1 MPPLDL
7 PPILDHLFSLLPVL
21 PEQLHHPSVARAP
34 CAVLC
39 YRLLEEALDTVF
51 GPLKKGAGW
60 VAGRR
65 GKVQADLDWLLG
77 NPAALNDDLCLSCE
91 HCCTALGI
99 DFDYWRQGIRKAW
112 AAQQTVPVARPLGR
126 QAA

>member
-1 MPPLDL
+1 MPPVDL
-7 PPILDHLFSLLPVL
+7 PSILDHLFSLLPVL
-21 PEQLHHPSVARAP
+21 PEQFQQKSLAKKP
-34 CAVLC
+34 CAMLC
-39 YRLLEEALDTVF
+39 YRLHEDALATVF

-60 VAGRR
+60 VTGRR

-77 NPAALNDDLCLSCE
+77 NPAALNDNLCLSCE

-99 DFDYWRQGIRKAW
+99 DFDYFRHGIRKAW
-112 AAQQTVPVARPLGR
+112 AAQQSVPGARPLGR